1 MTVQIVE
8 LIEHP
13 ELLSRETLYRLREL
27 VAQYPYYQAA
37 RLLFLQN
44 LFLLHDPTFGEELR
58 RAALYIPDRR
68 VLFKM
73 VEGRNYELKRGNLP
87 EGGRTGGG
95 KPQRTHAEPD

>member
-73 VEGRNYELKRGNLP
+73 VEGRNYELKQEICLKEEEPVAR
-87 EGGRTGGG
+87 RT
-95 KPQRTHAEPD
+95 